1 MPQNSS
7 KDELFM
13 RQALAE
19 AKLAEMEGEIPIGAV
34 ITFNDTIIAKAH
46 NCTENLNDVTAHA
59 EIIAITA
66 AENYLGAKY
75 LNQCTLYV
83 TMEPCG
89 MCAGALGWA
98 QIGKIIYGASDD
110 KKGYH
115 ITAPHILHPK
125 TIIESGILEDECST
139 IVKDFFKN
147 KR

>member
-1 MPQNSS
+1 
-7 KDELFM
+7 M

-115 ITAPHILHPK
+115 ITAPYISHPK

>member
-1 MPQNSS
+1 MPLNSS

-66 AENYLGAKY
+66 A
-75 LNQCTLYV
+75 
-83 TMEPCG
+83 
-89 MCAGALGWA
+89 
-98 QIGKIIYGASDD
+98 
-110 KKGYH
+110 
-115 ITAPHILHPK
+115 
-125 TIIESGILEDECST
+125 
-139 IVKDFFKN
+139 
-147 KR
+147 